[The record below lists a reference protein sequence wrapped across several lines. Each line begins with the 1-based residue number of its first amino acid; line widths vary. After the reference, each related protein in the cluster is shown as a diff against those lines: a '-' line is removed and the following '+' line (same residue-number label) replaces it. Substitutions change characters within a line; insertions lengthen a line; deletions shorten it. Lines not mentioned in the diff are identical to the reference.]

1 MILDPASLE
10 GARRNSR
17 IEEHPMANP
26 RPTAQQIESASE
38 SKGAAAGRPLV
49 SVLVVVR
56 NGRRDVVGVLDS
68 IRQQE
73 YAPLEILLVDG
84 MSDDGTLELVED
96 YARKHANFPLRLLPN
111 PRRIQ
116 ATGWNIGIRAAKG
129 EYVLRIDA
137 VHCRLGANY
146 IRCCLEKLL
155 ELRAGDSA
163 VVATGG
169 RRLTVAAEES
179 GWAEAIAL
187 AQGCRFGVGN
197 AGYRVNTEAGF
208 VDTVG
213 MPIYDRQTL
222 FQVGLFDESLGRSED
237 NDLHARLRWQGY
249 KLYFLPEAIAIY
261 HPRTTLAGLASQM
274 FHNGW
279 WISATVLRKRQFP
292 FGVRHLIPFAFYL
305 SLMAL
310 LLLSLRGWFAAQV
323 MLWGL
328 LGAYLVGSL
337 VAAWQAAPW
346 KKSWRIAAVF
356 WVMHASYAVGTL
368 SGLFAGRQGGA
379 ETGVFT
385 APGAN
390 LGS

>member
-1 MILDPASLE
+1 
-10 GARRNSR
+10 
-17 IEEHPMANP
+17 MADP
-26 RPTAQQIESASE
+26 RPTAQQIKSAAE

-68 IRQQE
+68 IQQQD

-84 MSDDGTLELVED
+84 MSDDGTVEVVED
-96 YARKHANFPLRLLPN
+96 YARKHANLSLRLLPN
-111 PRRIQ
+111 PGRIQ

-137 VHCRLGANY
+137 VHCRLEANY
-146 IRCCLEKLL
+146 IRYCLEKLL
-155 ELRAGDSA
+155 ELRAADPA

-169 RRLTVAAEES
+169 RRLTVAAAAES
-179 GWAEAIAL
+179 GWSEAIAL
-187 AQGCRFGVGN
+187 AQGSRFGVGN
-197 AGYRVNTEAGF
+197 AGYRVNTRAGF
-208 VDTVG
+208 MDTVG

-222 FQVGLFDESLGRSED
+222 FQIGLFDESLGRSED
-237 NDLHARLRWQGY
+237 NDLHARLRWQGF
-249 KLYFLPEAIAIY
+249 KLYFLPEAIAKY

-292 FGVRHLIPFAFYL
+292 FGVRHLIPFLFYL

-310 LLLSLRGWFAAQV
+310 LLSSLRGWFAAQV
-323 MLWGL
+323 MLWVL
-328 LGAYLVGSL
+328 LSVYLVGSL
-337 VAAWQAAPW
+337 VAAWQTAPW
-346 KKSWRIAAVF
+346 RKFWRVAAVF
-356 WVMHASYAVGTL
+356 WVMHASYAAGTL

-379 ETGVFT
+379 KTGVFT